1 MEKFDILDYLSGLT
15 NFVFDK
21 SVLKRVAID
30 NGAWGICY
38 YGDLTD
44 EIRDKCKIALLETI
58 VYGVHQTANIKN
70 RHGEWEMNVGS
81 QVITAASL
89 ESIKS
94 ELRRLYRKWGET
106 EKLEALEDAG
116 GGMTWIDEGMYC

>member
-1 MEKFDILDYLSGLT
+1 MERFDILDYLSGLT

-30 NGAWGICY
+30 NGAWDIQY
-38 YGDLTD
+38 YNLTE
-44 EIRDKCKIALLETI
+44 EIRDRCKRDLLETI
-58 VYGVHQTANIKN
+58 VYGVYQTANVKN
-70 RHGEWEMNVGS
+70 RHGEWEVSVGS

-94 ELRRLYRKWGET
+94 ELRRLYKKLGET
-106 EKLEALEDAG
+106 ERLDALEDAG
-116 GGMTWIDEGMYC
+116 GGMEWVDEGMYC

>member
-30 NGAWGICY
+30 NEAWDIQY
-38 YGDLTD
+38 YNLTE
-44 EIRDKCKIALLETI
+44 EIRDRCKRDLLETI
-58 VYGVHQTANIKN
+58 VYGVYQTANVKN
-70 RHGEWEMNVGS
+70 RHGEWEVSVGS

-94 ELRRLYRKWGET
+94 ELRRLYKKLGEA
-106 EKLEALEDAG
+106 ERLDALEDAG
-116 GGMTWIDEGMYC
+116 GGMEWVDEGMYC